1 MRGRGRPRPRLGGY
15 DARMT
20 TAFADLR
27 PAPPDSILGLAEAFR
42 ADPRPEKISLA
53 SGVYVDEQGITP
65 VLETV
70 TEAEQRILDAQTTKL
85 YKPII
90 GDPAYLGAV

>member
-1 MRGRGRPRPRLGGY
+1 
-15 DARMT
+15 MT
-20 TAFADLR
+20 IAFADLR
-27 PAPPDSILGLAEAFR
+27 PAPPDSILGLAEAFG

-65 VLETV
+65 VLATV

-85 YKPII
+85 Y
-90 GDPAYLGAV
+90 